1 VSAEAPQAFSR
12 DSDSRPWPDLQRLL
26 FPRSVAIVGLSE
38 GSGRE
43 VVDNVIGRGVEA
55 VGVHPRLR
63 SVRGLECVSSIAELP
78 AAPDLAFMLVGHR
91 SIEAAL
97 DAALQAG
104 VRAFVMP
111 GLGNEA
117 GREGA
122 AISRRVA
129 ATARAAG
136 AAVVGPNCMGLAVP
150 EAASFWIGTI
160 PPTFL
165 PGHVAAVVQ
174 SGSVGEALLA
184 VGPRVGYRC
193 VVSSGGELVTDV
205 ADYCAFFAQDD
216 GTRAVGLFLESVRR
230 PDAFAS
236 ALSLLAE
243 AGKPVACLKVGRS
256 TGGARAVMA
265 HSGAV
270 VGSEIAFS
278 ALLRAHGVIEVEDYP
293 ELIEV
298 LEVLGRK
305 RLPSGTRIG
314 GVTNSGGEGAL
325 LADMADDAG
334 LPFRPLSEPLAARL
348 AGEFPNY
355 IAPQNPIDAWA
366 IETVEL
372 VFPGT
377 LKLLAASG
385 EFDILVAQIDQSQF
399 LGEPEVDN
407 AVLTL
412 DALADAVEGKPIF
425 AAITSVQACDAPLRV
440 AELSRRRDIALL
452 RGPRYGMRAIAAAAR
467 WKPRRPGQPS
477 IHSIELGDLLRPGAL
492 PEHESSSVL
501 ERYGIP
507 VARRRRATS
516 AKDAARAASEIGFP
530 VVVKRDGPAHKSK
543 DGGVVLGLQDAA
555 AVEMAATRLG
565 LPVLVAAQV
574 PPGLEVFCGLSR
586 DPEVGPVLVIG
597 LGGAAAEILP
607 GKSACAAPVTVETAR
622 EMIASSGTL
631 SKVVPQAAVD
641 AIARV
646 LAAIGDLAV
655 DHPEITAVDVN
666 PLVVGAREAVAVDA
680 LVVVENS

>member
-1 VSAEAPQAFSR
+1 VSAEAPQASSR

-43 VVDNVIGRGVEA
+43 VVDNVIGRGIAA
-55 VGVHPRLR
+55 VGVHPSLR

-78 AAPDLAFMLVGHR
+78 SAPDLAFMLVGHR
-91 SIEAAL
+91 SIEAAV

-129 ATARAAG
+129 AGARAAG
-136 AAVVGPNCMGLAVP
+136 ATVVGPNCMGLAVP
-150 EAASFWIGTI
+150 GAASFWIGTI
-160 PPTFL
+160 PPTFQ

-205 ADYCAFFAQDD
+205 ADYCAFFAQDG

-236 ALSLLAE
+236 ALALLAE
-243 AGKPVACLKVGRS
+243 AGKPVACLKVGRT

-270 VGSEIAFS
+270 VGSEVAFS

-298 LEVLGRK
+298 MEVLGRK
-305 RLPSGTRIG
+305 KLPSGTRIG

-325 LADMADDAG
+325 LADVADDAG
-334 LPFRPLSEPLAARL
+334 LPFRPLSETLAARL

-355 IAPQNPIDAWA
+355 IAPQNPVDAWA
-366 IETVEL
+366 IESVEL

-377 LKLLAASG
+377 LRLLAASG

-425 AAITSVQACDAPLRV
+425 AAITSVQACDAPPRV

-467 WKPRRPGQPS
+467 WKPRRPPRPS
-477 IHSIELGDLLRPGAL
+477 IHSIDLGDLLRPGAL

-507 VARRRRATS
+507 VARRRRAMS
-516 AKDAARAASEIGFP
+516 ADEAARAAAEIGFP

-543 DGGVVLGLQDAA
+543 GGGVVLGLQDAA

-574 PPGLEVFCGLSR
+574 PPGLEVFCGMSR
-586 DPEVGPVLVIG
+586 DLDVGPVLVIG

-607 GKSACAAPVTVETAR
+607 GKSACAAPITVETAR
-622 EMIASSGTL
+622 EMIASSVPL
-631 SKVVPQAAVD
+631 SKAVPQAAVD
-641 AIARV
+641 SIARV
-646 LAAIGDLAV
+646 LAAIGDLAL

-666 PLVVGAREAVAVDA
+666 PLVVGARDAVAVDA
-680 LVVVENS
+680 LVVVEDR

>member
-1 VSAEAPQAFSR
+1 
-12 DSDSRPWPDLQRLL
+12 
-26 FPRSVAIVGLSE
+26 
-38 GSGRE
+38 
-43 VVDNVIGRGVEA
+43 VVDNVVGRGIAA

-63 SVRGLECVSSIAELP
+63 SVRGLECVSSIAELASP
-78 AAPDLAFMLVGHR
+78 PDLAVMLVGHR
-91 SIEAAL
+91 SIETAVDEAL
-97 DAALQAG
+97 KAG

-122 AISRRVA
+122 EISQRVA
-129 ATARAAG
+129 TTARGAG
-136 AAVVGPNCMGLAVP
+136 ASVVGPNCMGLAVP
-150 EAASFWIGTI
+150 GAASFWIGTI
-160 PPTFL
+160 PSTFQS
-165 PGHVAAVVQ
+165 GHVAAVVQ

-230 PDAFAS
+230 PDALAS

-256 TGGARAVMA
+256 TAGARAVMA

-270 VGSEIAFS
+270 VGSEVAFS

-305 RLPSGTRIG
+305 KLPSGTRIG

-325 LADMADDAG
+325 LADLADDAG
-334 LPFRPLSEPLAARL
+334 LPFRPLSEQLAARL
-348 AGEFPNY
+348 AREFPNY
-355 IAPQNPIDAWA
+355 IAPQNPVDAWA
-366 IETVEL
+366 IESVEL

-377 LKLLAASG
+377 LKLLAESG

-399 LGEPEVDN
+399 LGAPEVDN

-412 DALADAVEGKPIF
+412 DALADSVAGKPIF
-425 AAITSVQACDAPLRV
+425 AAITSVQACDAPSRV

-467 WKPRRPGQPS
+467 WKPRRPPHPS
-477 IHSIELGDLLRPGAL
+477 TRSIDLGDLLRPGAL
-492 PEHESSSVL
+492 PEHESSSIL
-501 ERYGIP
+501 ERYGVT
-507 VARRRRATS
+507 VARRRRAAS
-516 AKDAARAASEIGFP
+516 AAEAARAAAEIGFP
-530 VVVKRDGPAHKSK
+530 VVVKRDGPAHKSR

-555 AVEMAATRLG
+555 AVEAAAMRLG
-565 LPVLVAAQV
+565 LPVLIAAQV
-574 PPGLEVFCGLSR
+574 SPGVEVFCGMSR
-586 DPEVGPVLVIG
+586 DPEVGPVLVVG
-597 LGGAAAEILP
+597 LGGSAAEILP
-607 GKSACAAPVTVETAR
+607 GKAACTAPVTIETAL
-622 EMIASSGTL
+622 EMIASSMTL
-631 SKVVPQAAVD
+631 SRSVPQAAVES
-641 AIARV
+641 IARV
-646 LAAIGDLAV
+646 LVAIGDLAV
-655 DHPEITAVDVN
+655 EHPEISAVDVN
-666 PLVVGAREAVAVDA
+666 PLVAGAHGAVAVDA
-680 LVVVENS
+680 LVVVKDK

>member
-1 VSAEAPQAFSR
+1 MSAEAPPSFSR
-12 DSDSRPWPDLQRLL
+12 GSESRVWPDLQRLL
-26 FPRSVAIVGLSE
+26 FPRSAALVGLSD
-38 GSGRE
+38 GSGPE
-43 VVDNVIGRGVEA
+43 VVDNLTGRGIAA

-63 SVRGLECVSSIAELP
+63 RVRGLECVSSIAELP
-78 AAPDLAFMLVGHR
+78 SPPDLALMLVGHR
-91 SIEAAL
+91 HIEAAL
-97 DAALQAG
+97 DEALQAG

-136 AAVVGPNCMGLAVP
+136 ASVVGPNCMGLAVP

-160 PPTFL
+160 PATFQ
-165 PGHVAAVVQ
+165 PGHVAAIVQ

-216 GTRAVGLFLESVRR
+216 GTRAVGLFLETVRR
-230 PDAFAS
+230 PDAFAD
-236 ALSLLAE
+236 ALSLLAD

-256 TGGARAVMA
+256 SGGARAVMA

-270 VGSEIAFS
+270 VGSEVAFS

-305 RLPSGTRIG
+305 HLPAGTRIG

-325 LADMADDAG
+325 LADQADDAG

-355 IAPQNPIDAWA
+355 IAPQNPVDAWA
-366 IETVEL
+366 IESVEL
-372 VFPGT
+372 VFPAT
-377 LKLLAASG
+377 LRLLAESG

-399 LGEPEVDN
+399 LGKPEVDN

-412 DALADAVEGKPIF
+412 EALADAVEGKPIF
-425 AAITSVQACDAPLRV
+425 AAITSVQACDAPARV
-440 AELSRRRDIALL
+440 ADLSRRRDIALL
-452 RGPRYGMRAIAAAAR
+452 RGPRHGMRAIAAAAR
-467 WKPRRPGQPS
+467 WKPRRPPRPS
-477 IHSIELGDLLRPGAL
+477 IHSIDLSDLLRPGAL
-492 PEHESSSVL
+492 PEYESSAAL

-507 VARRRRATS
+507 VARRSRATS
-516 AKDAARAASEIGFP
+516 AVEASRAATDIGFP
-530 VVVKRDGPAHKSK
+530 VVVKRDGPAHKSRE
-543 DGGVVLGLQDAA
+543 GGVVLGLQDEAG
-555 AVEMAATRLG
+555 VEMAATRLG

-574 PPGLEVFCGLSR
+574 APGLEVFCGMSR
-586 DPEVGPVLVIG
+586 DPEIGPVLVVG

-622 EMIASSGTL
+622 EMVASSGPL
-631 SKVVPQAAVD
+631 SKAVPPAAID
-641 AIARV
+641 SIARV
-646 LAAIGDLAV
+646 IAALGDLAL
-655 DHPEITAVDVN
+655 DHPEVAAVDVN
-666 PLVVGAREAVAVDA
+666 PLMVGSRDAVAVDA
-680 LVVVENS
+680 LVVVEGR

>member
-1 VSAEAPQAFSR
+1 MSAAAQPAFSR
-12 DSDSRPWPDLQRLL
+12 GSDSRPWPDLQRLL
-26 FPRSVAIVGLSE
+26 HPRSAALVGLNE
-38 GSGRE
+38 GSGPE
-43 VVDNVIGRGVEA
+43 VVDNVKKGDIPA

-63 SVRGLECVSSIAELP
+63 SVRGLDCVSSIADLP
-78 AAPDLAFMLVGHR
+78 SPPDLAFMLVGHR
-91 SIEAAL
+91 SIEAAV
-97 DAALQAG
+97 DEALRAG

-122 AISRRVA
+122 EISRRVA

-150 EAASFWIGTI
+150 GAASFWIGTI
-160 PPTFL
+160 PPTFQ

-184 VGPRVGYRC
+184 VGPRIGYRC

-230 PDAFAS
+230 PDAFAA
-236 ALSLLAE
+236 ALTLLAK

-256 TGGARAVMA
+256 TAGARAVMA

-270 VGSEIAFS
+270 VGSKVAFS

-305 RLPSGTRIG
+305 KLPSGTRIG

-325 LADMADDAG
+325 LADVADDAG

-348 AGEFPNY
+348 AGDFPNY
-355 IAPQNPIDAWA
+355 IAPQNPVDAWA
-366 IETVEL
+366 IDSVEL

-377 LKLLAASG
+377 LKLLAESG

-399 LGEPEVDN
+399 LGGPEVDN
-407 AVLTL
+407 AVMTL

-425 AAITSVQACDAPLRV
+425 AAITSVQACDAPGRV

-452 RGPRYGMRAIAAAAR
+452 RGARYGMRAIAAAAR
-467 WKPRRPGQPS
+467 WKPRLPPRTS
-477 IHSIELGDLLRPGAL
+477 TRAVDLGDLLRPGAL

-507 VARRRRATS
+507 VARRRRAGS
-516 AKDAARAASEIGFP
+516 AAEAARAAVEIGFP
-530 VVVKRDGPAHKSK
+530 VVVKRDGPAHKSR

-574 PPGLEVFCGLSR
+574 PPGVEVFCGMSR
-586 DPEVGPVLVIG
+586 DPEVGPVLVVG

-622 EMIASSGTL
+622 EMIMSSGTL
-631 SKVVPQAAVD
+631 SQAVPQAAMESV
-641 AIARV
+641 ARV

-655 DHPEITAVDVN
+655 DHPEIVAVDVN
-666 PLVVGAREAVAVDA
+666 PLVVGVRDVVAVDA
-680 LVVVENS
+680 LVVVEGG